1 MRFLLISILFAIAFC
16 ETSVK
21 INKSEVYDLGATIT
35 PTFKQI
41 IPLYYEQFISIASCK
56 DAEID
61 AGKCCDSQLA
71 KQGWIRQDVIRPTAK
86 EIEELKKKFKD
97 ETYNYQIIVND
108 QYKKII
114 LLFPG
119 TRNSVSQLVQEFLG
133 STLKDYGIDG
143 IKCQKYF
150 LELFES
156 MKERVFKSLDNIY
169 KKNADA
175 KEYQIIF
182 EGHSLGGATATLHA
196 FEYDTNI
203 KKKYNKKQS
212 TVLITYGSPNVGN
225 KKFKEA
231 IDKLIPT
238 IYRVVKNGD
247 IVATIP
253 PKIALIDFYP
263 TKGYSLID
271 KDITTLYDCDN
282 QKDGNC
288 KNSVNPFEISKRHNY
303 YFYSDHQI
311 FSSCSTAFKIKIKT
325 SNDDEEMTSYED
337 ESIKFLQEE

>member
-71 KQGWIRQDVIRPTAK
+71 KQGWFRQNVIRPTAE

-119 TRNSVSQLVQEFLG
+119 TRNSVSQLYQEFLG
-133 STLKDYGIDG
+133 STLKDYGSDG
-143 IKCQKYF
+143 IKCQKW
-150 LELFES
+150 
-156 MKERVFKSLDNIY
+156 IY
-169 KKNADA
+169 
-175 KEYQIIF
+175 
-182 EGHSLGGATATLHA
+182 
-196 FEYDTNI
+196 
-203 KKKYNKKQS
+203 
-212 TVLITYGSPNVGN
+212 
-225 KKFKEA
+225 
-231 IDKLIPT
+231 
-238 IYRVVKNGD
+238 
-247 IVATIP
+247 
-253 PKIALIDFYP
+253 
-263 TKGYSLID
+263 
-271 KDITTLYDCDN
+271 
-282 QKDGNC
+282 
-288 KNSVNPFEISKRHNY
+288 
-303 YFYSDHQI
+303 
-311 FSSCSTAFKIKIKT
+311 
-325 SNDDEEMTSYED
+325 
-337 ESIKFLQEE
+337 